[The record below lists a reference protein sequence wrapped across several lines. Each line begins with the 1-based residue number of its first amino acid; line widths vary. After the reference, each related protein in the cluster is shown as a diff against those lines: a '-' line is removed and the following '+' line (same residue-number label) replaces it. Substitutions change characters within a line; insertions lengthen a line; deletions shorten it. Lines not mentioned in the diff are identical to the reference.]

1 MANSKHQTRQI
12 SSLFF
17 LFLSV
22 RFFLFPWFFLL
33 DLLLLAAILP
43 FGLRFVLGFFPRFFL
58 GFFSRFLGLDGF
70 HCVLQASSLI
80 CIVLLHVGP
89 QKVVVSQAML
99 HAKTQH
105 LPQKQNDNTY
115 FHKQCYMQKRS
126 ASLQSR
132 TTISIFTSKATS
144 KTSVYVSISINKL
157 TKRIKQYIYI

>member
-1 MANSKHQTRQI
+1 MGLSKISMWYAHQNKNIILNQKKISLSMANSKHQTRQI

-22 RFFLFPWFFLL
+22 MFFLFPWFFLL

-43 FGLRFVLGFFPRFFL
+43 FGLRFVLGFFSLFFL

-89 QKVVVSQAML
+89 QKVVVSQATL

-105 LPQKQNDNTY
+105 LPPKQNDNT
-115 FHKQCYMQKRS
+115 
-126 ASLQSR
+126 
-132 TTISIFTSKATS
+132 
-144 KTSVYVSISINKL
+144 
-157 TKRIKQYIYI
+157 